1 MILIQYYN
9 KKIKELGF
17 SSVSEITRFLLTNLV
32 NGNLSIG
39 FSNQPSQNIEIEKMI
54 IEGLKEYE
62 EGKTQKLDF
71 SRPLHEQILE
81 NA

>member
-1 MILIQYYN
+1 MVVLSSLLP
-9 KKIKELGF
+9 KLKEKIKKLGF
-17 SSVSEITRFLLTNLV
+17 FSLV
-32 NGNLSIG
+32 NRNLSIG
-39 FSNQPSQNIEIEKMI
+39 FLNQPSQNIEIDKMI